1 MGGKNWK
8 QSNQQGINLQMCKQL
23 KQLNI
28 KKKKKNPIKRQ
39 TAYLNR
45 HFYKEDMLLL
55 LSHFSHVRLCAT
67 P

>member
-28 KKKKKNPIKRQ
+28 KKKKKKNK
-39 TAYLNR
+39 N
-45 HFYKEDMLLL
+45 
-55 LSHFSHVRLCAT
+55 
-67 P
+67 